1 MSFGRWKGEG
11 KVRRKAKVAKAKAE
25 ELREAVYD
33 RVKEWP
39 ERMDYAQ
46 LNELALALGCE
57 LFAGGIPVYASG
69 GSPDARDYRW
79 LADDAKAK
87 AKAFVIARGF
97 VFSFGWGENENGGIG
112 DYRNA
117 TKVSAEVVARWKSE
131 KASRI
136 KSDNAK
142 SEAETKLWWA
152 NLAPN
157 LKESLAEAWRSNP
170 RERIT
175 FV

>member
-1 MSFGRWKGEG
+1 MSFGRLKVGD
-11 KVRRKAKVAKAKAE
+11 KVRRKSKVAKAKAE
-25 ELREAVYD
+25 ELREAVHD

-46 LNELALALGCE
+46 LDELALALGCE
-57 LFAGGIPVYASG
+57 LFADGIPVFPSRG
-69 GSPDARDYRW
+69 NPDASDYHF
-79 LADDAKAK
+79 LAYDAKAK
-87 AKAFVIARGF
+87 AKAFVKARGF
-97 VFSFGWGENENGGIG
+97 VFSYGWAVD

-136 KSDNAK
+136 KSERAK
-142 SEAETKLWWA
+142 AEAETERWWA

-157 LKESLAEAWRSNP
+157 LKASLEEAWRSNP
-170 RERIT
+170 RKRIE
-175 FV
+175 F

>member
-11 KVRRKAKVAKAKAE
+11 KVRRKSKVAKAKAE

-39 ERMDYAQ
+39 ERMNCAQ
-46 LNELALALGCE
+46 LDELALALGCE
-57 LFAGGIPVYASG
+57 LFAGGICVYASG
-69 GSPDARDYRW
+69 GSPDATDYHL
-79 LADDAKAK
+79 LALLAQTKAK
-87 AKAFVIARGF
+87 NFVKARGF
-97 VFSFGWGENENGGIG
+97 VFIG
-112 DYRNA
+112 ADDYRNA

-136 KSDNAK
+136 KSENAK
-142 SEAETKLWWA
+142 AKAETERWWA

-170 RERIT
+170 RGP
-175 FV
+175 FDSM

>member
-1 MSFGRWKGEG
+1 MSFGRLKVGD
-11 KVRRKAKVAKAKAE
+11 KVRRKSKVAKAKAE
-25 ELREAVYD
+25 ELREAVCD

-39 ERMDYAQ
+39 ERMNYAQ

-69 GSPDARDYRW
+69 GSPDAWDYRW

-97 VFSFGWGENENGGIG
+97 VIYYGWAENENGGVG

-131 KASRI
+131 KASR
-136 KSDNAK
+136 SK
-142 SEAETKLWWA
+142 SEYAKAKAETERWWA
-152 NLAPN
+152 TLAPN

-170 RERIT
+170 RKRIS
-175 FV
+175 F

>member
-11 KVRRKAKVAKAKAE
+11 KVKRKSKVAKAKAE

-39 ERMDYAQ
+39 ERMNYAQ
-46 LNELALALGCE
+46 LDELALALGCE
-57 LFAGGIPVYASG
+57 LFADGIPVFASG
-69 GSPDARDYRW
+69 GSPDASDYHY
-79 LADDAKAK
+79 LALRASFKAK
-87 AKAFVIARGF
+87 DFVKARGF
-97 VFSFGWGENENGGIG
+97 VFSYGGAN
-112 DYRNA
+112 DYRNT

-142 SEAETKLWWA
+142 AEAETERWWA
-152 NLAPN
+152 TLAPN
-157 LKESLAEAWRSNP
+157 LKESLAEAWRSNA
-170 RERIT
+170 RGR
-175 FV
+175 FDSM

>member
-1 MSFGRWKGEG
+1 MSFGRLKVGG
-11 KVRRKAKVAKAKAE
+11 KVRRKSKVAKAKAE

-79 LADDAKAK
+79 LADDAQAK
-87 AKAFVIARGF
+87 AKAFVKARGF
-97 VFSFGWGENENGGIG
+97 VLSFGWAENGGAG

-136 KSDNAK
+136 KSENAK
-142 SEAETKLWWA
+142 LEAETKLWWA

-170 RERIT
+170 RKPIE
-175 FV
+175 F

>member
-11 KVRRKAKVAKAKAE
+11 KVRRKSKVAKAKAE

-46 LNELALALGCE
+46 LDELAFALGCE
-57 LFAGGIPVYASG
+57 LFADGISVFALR
-69 GSPDARDYRW
+69 GSPDESDYHL
-79 LADDAKAK
+79 LALRATTKAK
-87 AKAFVIARGF
+87 DFVKARGF
-97 VFSFGWGENENGGIG
+97 VFSYGGAK

-131 KASRI
+131 RASRI

-142 SEAETKLWWA
+142 REAETKLWWA

-157 LKESLAEAWRSNP
+157 LKESLEEAWRSNP
-170 RERIT
+170 RER
-175 FV
+175 FDSM

>member
-1 MSFGRWKGEG
+1 MSSKS
-11 KVRRKAKVAKAKAE
+11 KVAKAKAE

-46 LNELALALGCE
+46 LDELALALGCE

-69 GSPDARDYRW
+69 GSPDATDYHL
-79 LADDAKAK
+79 LALLAQTKAK
-87 AKAFVIARGF
+87 DFVKARGF
-97 VFSFGWGENENGGIG
+97 VFIYGGAN

-136 KSDNAK
+136 KSENAK
-142 SEAETKLWWA
+142 AEAEMERWWA

-170 RERIT
+170 RGR
-175 FV
+175 FDSM

>member
-1 MSFGRWKGEG
+1 VKHKS
-11 KVRRKAKVAKAKAE
+11 KVAKAKAE

-39 ERMDYAQ
+39 EKMDYAK
-46 LNELALALGCE
+46 LNELAFVLGCE
-57 LFAGGIPVYASG
+57 LFADGIPVSAFRD
-69 GSPDARDYRW
+69 SPDAWDYLF

-87 AKAFVIARGF
+87 AKAFVKARGF
-97 VFSFGWGENENGGIG
+97 VFSFGGAVS

-136 KSDNAK
+136 KSERAK
-142 SEAETKLWWA
+142 HEAETKLWWA
-152 NLAPN
+152 KLAPN
-157 LKESLAEAWRSNP
+157 LKESLEEAWRSNP
-170 RERIT
+170 RKRIE
-175 FV
+175 F

>member
-11 KVRRKAKVAKAKAE
+11 KVKRKSKVAKAKAE

-39 ERMDYAQ
+39 ERMDHAQ
-46 LNELALALGCE
+46 LDELAFALGCE
-57 LFAGGIPVYASG
+57 LFADGIPVFAFRD
-69 GSPDARDYRW
+69 SPNAWGYRW

-87 AKAFVIARGF
+87 AKAFVKARGF
-97 VFSFGWGENENGGIG
+97 VFSFGWAENGGAG

-131 KASRI
+131 KASRS
-136 KSDNAK
+136 KSENAK
-142 SEAETKLWWA
+142 AEAETELWWA

-157 LKESLAEAWRSNP
+157 LKESLEEAWRSNP
-170 RERIT
+170 RKPIEY
-175 FV
+175 

>member
-11 KVRRKAKVAKAKAE
+11 KVRRKSKVAKAKAE

-57 LFAGGIPVYASG
+57 LFADGLPVFAWRD
-69 GSPDARDYRW
+69 SPNARDYRW

-87 AKAFVIARGF
+87 AKAFVKARGF
-97 VFSFGWGENENGGIG
+97 VFSFGWGEDENGGIG

-136 KSDNAK
+136 KSERAK
-142 SEAETKLWWA
+142 AEAETERWWA

-157 LKESLAEAWRSNP
+157 LKASLEEAWRSNP
-170 RERIT
+170 RKRIE
-175 FV
+175 F

>member
-1 MSFGRWKGEG
+1 MRHKS
-11 KVRRKAKVAKAKAE
+11 KVAKAKAE
-25 ELREAVYD
+25 ELREAVCD

-46 LNELALALGCE
+46 LDELALALGCE
-57 LFAGGIPVYASG
+57 LFAGGIPVFAFR
-69 GSPDARDYRW
+69 GSPDESDYHL
-79 LADDAKAK
+79 LALRAKTKAK
-87 AKAFVIARGF
+87 DFVKARGF
-97 VFSFGWGENENGGIG
+97 VFSYGGAVS

>member
-1 MSFGRWKGEG
+1 MSFGRLKVGG
-11 KVRRKAKVAKAKAE
+11 KVSHKSKVAKAKAE
-25 ELREAVYD
+25 ELREAVHD

-46 LNELALALGCE
+46 LDELSLVLGCE
-57 LFAGGIPVYASG
+57 LFADGLPVFAFG
-69 GSPDARDYRW
+69 EGSPDATDYHL
-79 LADDAKAK
+79 LALRATTKAK
-87 AKAFVIARGF
+87 DFVKARGF
-97 VFSFGWGENENGGIG
+97 VFSYGGAN

-117 TKVSAEVVARWKSE
+117 TKVSAEVVARWKVE

-157 LKESLAEAWRSNP
+157 LKESLEEAWRSNP

>member
-11 KVRRKAKVAKAKAE
+11 KVRRKSKVAKAKAE
-25 ELREAVYD
+25 ELREAVHD
-33 RVKEWP
+33 RVKDWP

-46 LNELALALGCE
+46 LDELALALGCE
-57 LFAGGIPVYASG
+57 LFADGLPVFAFG
-69 GSPDARDYRW
+69 EGSPDATDYHL
-79 LADDAKAK
+79 LALRATTKAK
-87 AKAFVIARGF
+87 DFVKARGF
-97 VFSFGWGENENGGIG
+97 VFSFGGAVS
-112 DYRNA
+112 DYRNT

-142 SEAETKLWWA
+142 REAETELWWA

-157 LKESLAEAWRSNP
+157 LKESLEEAWRSNP

>member
-1 MSFGRWKGEG
+1 MRHKS
-11 KVRRKAKVAKAKAE
+11 KVAKAKAE
-25 ELREAVYD
+25 ELREAVCD

-46 LNELALALGCE
+46 LDELALALGCE
-57 LFAGGIPVYASG
+57 LFAEGIPVFALR
-69 GSPDARDYRW
+69 GSPDESDYHL
-79 LADDAKAK
+79 LALLAQTKAK
-87 AKAFVIARGF
+87 NFVKARGF
-97 VFSFGWGENENGGIG
+97 VFVGAD
-112 DYRNA
+112 DYRNT
-117 TKVSAEVVARWKSE
+117 TKVSVEVVARWKSE

-142 SEAETKLWWA
+142 TKAETERWWA

-170 RERIT
+170 RGR
-175 FV
+175 FDSV

>member
-1 MSFGRWKGEG
+1 MRG
-11 KVRRKAKVAKAKAE
+11 KSKVAKAKAE

-39 ERMDYAQ
+39 ERMGYAQ
-46 LNELALALGCE
+46 LDELALALGCE

-69 GSPDARDYRW
+69 GSPDARDYLS
-79 LADDAKAK
+79 LAYDAQAKAK
-87 AKAFVIARGF
+87 DFVKARGF
-97 VFSFGWGENENGGIG
+97 VFIYDGAS
-112 DYRNA
+112 DYRNT

-136 KSDNAK
+136 KSENAK
-142 SEAETKLWWA
+142 HEAKTKLWWA

-170 RERIT
+170 RKRIT

>member
-1 MSFGRWKGEG
+1 MSFGRLKVGD
-11 KVRRKAKVAKAKAE
+11 KVRRKSKVAKAKAE
-25 ELREAVYD
+25 ELRQAVYD

-46 LNELALALGCE
+46 LDELALVLGCE
-57 LFAGGIPVYASG
+57 LFADAIPVSAFRDSPEAS
-69 GSPDARDYRW
+69 DYHL
-79 LADDAKAK
+79 LALLAQTKAK
-87 AKAFVIARGF
+87 DFVKARGF
-97 VFSFGWGENENGGIG
+97 VFIYGGAD
-112 DYRNA
+112 DYRNT

-136 KSDNAK
+136 KSENAK
-142 SEAETKLWWA
+142 AKAETERWWA

-157 LKESLAEAWRSNP
+157 LKASLEEAWRSNP
-170 RERIT
+170 RRRIE

>member
-1 MSFGRWKGEG
+1 VRG
-11 KVRRKAKVAKAKAE
+11 KSKVAKAKAE

-39 ERMDYAQ
+39 ERMGYAQ
-46 LNELALALGCE
+46 LDELALALGCE

-69 GSPDARDYRW
+69 GSPDARDYLS
-79 LADDAKAK
+79 LAYDAQAKAK
-87 AKAFVIARGF
+87 DFVKARGF
-97 VFSFGWGENENGGIG
+97 VFSYGGAVS

-136 KSDNAK
+136 KSENAK
-142 SEAETKLWWA
+142 AKAETERWWA

-157 LKESLAEAWRSNP
+157 LKASLEEAWRSNP
-170 RERIT
+170 RRRIE

>member
-1 MSFGRWKGEG
+1 LKVGD
-11 KVRRKAKVAKAKAE
+11 KVRRKSKVAKAKAE

-46 LNELALALGCE
+46 LDELAFALGCE
-57 LFAGGIPVYASG
+57 LFADGIPVFAWRDSPKATDYHFLSLTAS
-69 GSPDARDYRW
+69 S
-79 LADDAKAK
+79 K
-87 AKAFVIARGF
+87 AKAFVKARGF
-97 VFSFGWGENENGGIG
+97 VFSYGGAN

-131 KASRI
+131 RASRI

-142 SEAETKLWWA
+142 REAEAKLWWA

-157 LKESLAEAWRSNP
+157 LKESLEEAWRSNP
-170 RERIT
+170 RER
-175 FV
+175 FDSM

>member
-11 KVRRKAKVAKAKAE
+11 KVRRKSKVAKAKAE
-25 ELREAVYD
+25 ELREAVCD

-46 LNELALALGCE
+46 LNELAFALGCE
-57 LFAGGIPVYASG
+57 LFADGIPVFAWRD
-69 GSPDARDYRW
+69 SPIARDYRW
-79 LADDAKAK
+79 LADDAKSK

-97 VFSFGWGENENGGIG
+97 VISYGWAENGGVG

-131 KASRI
+131 KASRV

-142 SEAETKLWWA
+142 REAETERWWA
-152 NLAPN
+152 TLAPN
-157 LKESLAEAWRSNP
+157 LKESLEEAWRSNP
-170 RERIT
+170 RKGIEY
-175 FV
+175 

>member
-11 KVRRKAKVAKAKAE
+11 KVRRKSKVAKAKAE

-46 LNELALALGCE
+46 LDELAFALGCD
-57 LFAGGIPVYASG
+57 LFADGTPVYAFRD
-69 GSPDARDYRW
+69 SPNARDYRW
-79 LADDAKAK
+79 LADDAQAK
-87 AKAFVIARGF
+87 AKAFVKARGF
-97 VFSFGWGENENGGIG
+97 VFSFGGAVS
-112 DYRNA
+112 DYRNT

-142 SEAETKLWWA
+142 REAETELWWA

-170 RERIT
+170 RKPIE
-175 FV
+175 F

>member
-1 MSFGRWKGEG
+1 MRG
-11 KVRRKAKVAKAKAE
+11 KSKVAKAKAE

-57 LFAGGIPVYASG
+57 LFAGGVPVFASG
-69 GSPDARDYRW
+69 GSPDAWDYRW

-87 AKAFVIARGF
+87 AKDFVKARGL
-97 VFSFGWGENENGGIG
+97 VFIYGDG
-112 DYRNA
+112 DYRNT

-136 KSDNAK
+136 KSENAK
-142 SEAETKLWWA
+142 AEAETERWWA

-170 RERIT
+170 RKRIS
-175 FV
+175 F

>member
-1 MSFGRWKGEG
+1 M
-11 KVRRKAKVAKAKAE
+11 RRKSKVAKAKAE
-25 ELREAVYD
+25 ELREAVCD

-46 LNELALALGCE
+46 LDELAFALGCE
-57 LFAGGIPVYASG
+57 LFADGIPVYAFRD
-69 GSPDARDYRW
+69 SPEASDYHL
-79 LADDAKAK
+79 LADDAKTK
-87 AKAFVIARGF
+87 AKDFVKARGF
-97 VFSFGWGENENGGIG
+97 VLPYGGAE
-112 DYRNA
+112 DYRNT

-136 KSDNAK
+136 KAESAK
-142 SEAETKLWWA
+142 AEAETKLWWA

-157 LKESLAEAWRSNP
+157 LKASLEEAWRSNP
-170 RERIT
+170 RRRIE

>member
-1 MSFGRWKGEG
+1 VSFGSRWKGG
-11 KVRRKAKVAKAKAE
+11 DKVRRKSKVAKAKAE

-46 LNELALALGCE
+46 LDELAFALGCE
-57 LFAGGIPVYASG
+57 LFADGVPVFAFRDN
-69 GSPDARDYRW
+69 PDATDYHL
-79 LADDAKAK
+79 LALTASSK
-87 AKAFVIARGF
+87 AKAFVKARGF
-97 VFSFGWGENENGGIG
+97 VFPYGGAN

-131 KASRI
+131 KASRL
-136 KSDNAK
+136 KSERAK

-152 NLAPN
+152 KLAPN
-157 LKESLAEAWRSNP
+157 LKASLEEAQRSNP
-170 RERIT
+170 RERIEW
-175 FV
+175 V